1 MPSPCCASKVRAS
14 PSLKSSRTFH
24 DPDGVDV
31 AAPRASCEQSLSS
44 PDVLA
49 SPFPGAGTA
58 AARPTLP
65 GRSSYGTSAGGAVLW
80 KPCHDL
86 RRGLARGPLARGHA
100 ACYARQAGFLQDA
113 KPEQG
118 VPRTGATFSTRQPH
132 PPSPR
137 PSRVTGSRQQQR
149 PPLALH
155 ACLGGHEGMDCR
167 LLHRRAAPVEPLPR
181 EEAAPCSHLQPY
193 RQSAFPA

>member
-1 MPSPCCASKVRAS
+1 MIAMAS
-14 PSLKSSRTFH
+14 PTSQHDTLLASS
-24 DPDGVDV
+24 P
-31 AAPRASCEQSLSS
+31 LSS
-44 PDVLA
+44 PDVLS

-149 PPLALH
+149 PQLALH